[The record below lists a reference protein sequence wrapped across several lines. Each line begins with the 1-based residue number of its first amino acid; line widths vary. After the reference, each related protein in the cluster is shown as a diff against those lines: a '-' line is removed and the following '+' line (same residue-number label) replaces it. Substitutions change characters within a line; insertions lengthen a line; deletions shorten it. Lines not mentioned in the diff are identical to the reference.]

1 MRKIRA
7 AWEDGIPD
15 SLILGLP
22 DPLPEGDEAGA
33 DELLAVDCF
42 RGGKHLV

>member
-1 MRKIRA
+1 MRKTRA
-7 AWEDGIPD
+7 ALEDGVSNLPD
-15 SLILGLP
+15 SAEL